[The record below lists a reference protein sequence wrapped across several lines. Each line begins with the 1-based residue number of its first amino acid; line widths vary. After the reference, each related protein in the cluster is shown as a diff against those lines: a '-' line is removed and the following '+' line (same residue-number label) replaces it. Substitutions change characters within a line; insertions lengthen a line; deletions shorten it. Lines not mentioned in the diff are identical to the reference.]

1 MATKT
6 INDLPE
12 LTSVASGDFVAGW
25 DISGVATMKMTI
37 ANIFNL
43 LLTQANTFSA
53 AVTIQPASLGSH
65 GLIINQPTGTT
76 NLGLRVQLNGAN
88 YFYLLY
94 PGHVSA
100 ASSAVVI
107 PAVDGGNNAL
117 GPYVEIGRNTNGT
130 KPGSGF
136 VRLTART
143 GTTYRVWPDNTGVL
157 RIHTADPI
165 YDNDVLGTVV
175 GAQTS
180 SLDAKKLLG
189 VPVSPDEALASVCT
203 SAEQAIKRFVYK
215 NGAFDGEE
223 FSGLV
228 VDFAPRYGMDR
239 DEAHPHGKALNVI
252 NAVGDLMLAVKAL
265 NDRLDKMEMING

>member
-12 LTSVASGDFVAGW
+12 LTGVASGDFVAGW
-25 DISGVATMKMTI
+25 DISGVATMKFTL

-65 GLIINQPTGTT
+65 GLIINSPTGTT
-76 NLGLRVQLNGAN
+76 NLGLRAQLNGVN

-94 PGHVSA
+94 PGHANA
-100 ASSAVVI
+100 ASSAAVI
-107 PAVDGGNNAL
+107 PAVDGGNNLA
-117 GPYVEIGRNTNGT
+117 GAFVEIGRNTNAT

-136 VRLTART
+136 VRMTART
-143 GTTYRVWPDNTGVL
+143 GTTYRIWPDNTGVL
-157 RIHTADPI
+157 RIHTSDPI
-165 YDNDVLGTVV
+165 YDNDTAGTVV

-180 SLDAKKLLG
+180 SLDAKEVLG
-189 VPVSPDEALASVCT
+189 APISPAEALAAICA
-203 SAEQAIKRFVYK
+203 SADHAIKRFIYK
-215 NGAFDGEE
+215 SGAFGGEE
-223 FSGLV
+223 FSGVV

-239 DEAHPHGKALNVI
+239 DKEHPHGKALNVI

-265 NDRLDKMEMING
+265 NDRLDKMEGD

>member
-88 YFYLLY
+88 YFYLL
-94 PGHVSA
+94 
-100 ASSAVVI
+100 
-107 PAVDGGNNAL
+107 
-117 GPYVEIGRNTNGT
+117 
-130 KPGSGF
+130 
-136 VRLTART
+136 
-143 GTTYRVWPDNTGVL
+143 
-157 RIHTADPI
+157 
-165 YDNDVLGTVV
+165 
-175 GAQTS
+175 
-180 SLDAKKLLG
+180 
-189 VPVSPDEALASVCT
+189 
-203 SAEQAIKRFVYK
+203 
-215 NGAFDGEE
+215 
-223 FSGLV
+223 
-228 VDFAPRYGMDR
+228 
-239 DEAHPHGKALNVI
+239 
-252 NAVGDLMLAVKAL
+252 
-265 NDRLDKMEMING
+265 